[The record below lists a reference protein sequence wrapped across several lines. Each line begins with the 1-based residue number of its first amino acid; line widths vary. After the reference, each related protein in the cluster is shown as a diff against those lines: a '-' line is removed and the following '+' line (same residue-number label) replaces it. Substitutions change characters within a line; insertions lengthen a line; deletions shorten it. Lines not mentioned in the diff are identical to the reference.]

1 MALPPGILREKF
13 ALERLPTEEEEPRN
27 EVGERVA
34 TDWVE
39 VAEFF
44 GSYEQ
49 QAYIEQ
55 EQRGKVG
62 GAVQALVR
70 THYRSDVVGG
80 MRLRWITRGDRL
92 LYVSSVLERGNRQEL
107 ELTVEEQVA

>member
-1 MALPPGILREKF
+1 MPPPGIMREKF
-13 ALERLPTEEEEPRN
+13 ALERLPADERN
-27 EVGERVA
+27 DVGERI
-34 TDWVE
+34 TSDWEE
-39 VAEFF
+39 VGRFY

-55 EQRGKVG
+55 EQRAKVG

-70 THYRSDVVGG
+70 THWRDDVVGG
-80 MRLRWITRGDRL
+80 MRLRWLTRGGRL
-92 LYVSSVLERGNRQEL
+92 LYVSSVLERGHRQEL

>member
-13 ALERLPTEEEEPRN
+13 ALEELPADERN
-27 EVGERVA
+27 DVGERI
-34 TDWVE
+34 TSEWTE
-39 VAEFF
+39 VGRFF

-62 GAVQALVR
+62 GSVQALVR
-70 THYRSDVVGG
+70 THWRPGVAGG
-80 MRLRWITRGDRL
+80 MRLRWLTRDDRL

-107 ELTVEEQVA
+107 EIQVEEQVA